1 MMIRPTP
8 GALVWP
14 AAMIVW
20 GPAFTSARHNH
31 HCVQLLMAMDGTL
44 RVRSGPNEKWIKCG
58 AALVRPDASH
68 EVDARGTTV
77 LLIAFV
83 DAEGELGAALAERI
97 DGGISC
103 VPARRV
109 TRWRA
114 ALGPKLNEARVEQW
128 VKKELL
134 SGRRDVRIHP
144 RVKRAIKYLR
154 DRLGSADDFSLKA
167 LARVSGLS
175 PSRFMHVFTESVGV
189 PLRPYIRWL
198 RLQRAS
204 CDLMAGATMTAAAHN
219 AGFSDAAHM
228 TRTFRH
234 MLGTTP
240 SDLSLRKRM
249 SRGVS
254 LQAS

>member
-44 RVRSGPNEKWIKCG
+44 QVRSDPKEQWTKCG
-58 AALVRPDASH
+58 AVLVRPDASH

-103 VPARRV
+103 VPARQV

-114 ALGPKLNEARVEQW
+114 ALGPKLKEVRGERW
-128 VKKELL
+128 VRKELL
-134 SGRRDVRIHP
+134 SGRRAVKIHP
-144 RVKRAIKYLR
+144 RVKRAIRYLR
-154 DRLGSADDFSLKA
+154 ERLGSTDDLSLKA
-167 LARVSGLS
+167 LAQISGLS

-189 PLRPYIRWL
+189 PLRPYILWL

-204 CDLMAGATMTAAAHN
+204 CDLM
-219 AGFSDAAHM
+219 
-228 TRTFRH
+228 
-234 MLGTTP
+234 
-240 SDLSLRKRM
+240 
-249 SRGVS
+249 
-254 LQAS
+254 